1 MGRWSMSPPSG
12 PVRIPTVDERYQSLQ
27 LFHPAYLD
35 GCDIELGHD
44 WLTSVSPTY
53 VAPQFLQPSQ
63 ADIDWLPLDHSW
75 VFHPQG
81 ECFSHH

>member
-1 MGRWSMSPPSG
+1 MSPPSG
-12 PVRIPTVDERYQSLQ
+12 PVRIPTMDEWYQSLQ

-35 GCDIELGHD
+35 GCDFELGRD
-44 WLTSVSPTY
+44 WHTSVSPTY

-63 ADIDWLPLDHSW
+63 ANTLPLDHSW